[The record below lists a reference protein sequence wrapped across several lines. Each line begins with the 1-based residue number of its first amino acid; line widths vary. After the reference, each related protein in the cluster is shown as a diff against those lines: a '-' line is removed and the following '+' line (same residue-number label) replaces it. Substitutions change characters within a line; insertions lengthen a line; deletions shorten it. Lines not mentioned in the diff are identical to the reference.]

1 MRKITII
8 GSGSVGSTISYTLMV
23 MGIANEICMIDINS
37 KKAYGESLDIQQGTP
52 FCNPCRVYSGDFC
65 DAVESD
71 IVIITSGAARKP
83 GQSRLDLAQTNIDIL
98 NNITPQITKYAPNA
112 IYIIVSNPVDVLT
125 YVFCKNSGI
134 PEERIIGSGTILDTA
149 RLRARLS
156 KLYGINERN
165 VHAYVMGEHGDS
177 SFVPWSLANIS
188 NVPIAEC
195 STSIVRNDGKTYPEI
210 DFDIVEKYVRNSG
223 ARVILDKGATF
234 YAVSA
239 SVCHICRSILGG
251 IDTPL
256 TVSTMLH
263 GEYGIDDV
271 CLSLVNVI
279 SREGATSKF
288 LLPLTNQEIY
298 SLRKS
303 AECLKEIINNVKI
316 N

>member
-1 MRKITII
+1 MTKITII
-8 GSGSVGSTISYTLMV
+8 GSGSVGSTISYTLMI
-23 MGIANEICMIDINS
+23 MGLAREIVMIDINS
-37 KKAYGESLDIQQGTP
+37 KKAYGEALDIQQGTP
-52 FCNPCRVYSGDFC
+52 FCNPCTVYSGDFS
-65 DAVESD
+65 DAKDSD

-83 GQSRLDLAQTNIDIL
+83 GQSRLDLAQINIDIL
-98 NNITPQITKYAPNA
+98 NSITPQITKYAPDA
-112 IYIIVSNPVDVLT
+112 TYIIVSNPVAILT

-156 KLYGINERN
+156 KIYGINQRN

-195 STSIVRNDGKTYPEI
+195 STSIIRNDGKIHPEI

-223 ARVILDKGATF
+223 ARVIQDKGATF

-239 SVCHICRSILGG
+239 SVCHICRSLMSGV
-251 IDTPL
+251 DTPL

-271 CLSLVNVI
+271 CLSLLNVVGP
-279 SREGATSKF
+279 EGSSSKL
-288 LLPLTNQEIY
+288 LLPLTTKETLA
-298 SLRKS
+298 LRKS
-303 AECLKEIINNVKI
+303 ADCLKEIIKNVKI
-316 N
+316 

>member
-1 MRKITII
+1 MKKITII

-23 MGIANEICMIDINS
+23 MGLANEICMIDINS
-37 KKAYGESLDIQQGTP
+37 KKAFGEALDIQQGTP
-52 FCNPCRVYSGDFC
+52 FCTPCRVYSGDYS
-65 DAVESD
+65 DAKDSN

-83 GQSRLDLAQTNIDIL
+83 GMSRLDLAQINIDIL
-98 NNITPQITKYAPNA
+98 NSITPEITKYAPDA

-134 PEERIIGSGTILDTA
+134 PEERVIGSGTILDTA
-149 RLRARLS
+149 RLRAKLS
-156 KLYGINERN
+156 KIYGINERN

-177 SFVPWSLANIS
+177 SFVPWSLANVS
-188 NVPIAEC
+188 NIPIAEL
-195 STSIVRNDGKTYPEI
+195 STSIISTTGKVYPDL
-210 DFDIVEKYVRNSG
+210 DFEFVENYVRNSG

-239 SVCHICRSILGG
+239 SVCHICRSLMGG

-271 CLSLVNVI
+271 CLSLLNVVGK
-279 SREGATSKF
+279 EGATSKL
-288 LLPLTNQEIY
+288 LLPLTTKETLALQ
-298 SLRKS
+298 RS
-303 AECLKEIINNVKI
+303 AECLKDIIRNVKF
-316 N
+316 

>member
-1 MRKITII
+1 MKKITII

-23 MGIANEICMIDINS
+23 MGLANEICMIDINS
-37 KKAYGESLDIQQGTP
+37 KKAFGEALDIQQGTP
-52 FCNPCRVYSGDFC
+52 FCTPCRVYSGDYS
-65 DAVESD
+65 DAKDSN

-83 GQSRLDLAQTNIDIL
+83 GMSRLDLAQINIDIL
-98 NNITPQITKYAPNA
+98 NSITPEITKYAPDA
-112 IYIIVSNPVDVLT
+112 TYIIVSNPVDVLT

-134 PEERIIGSGTILDTA
+134 PEERVIGSGTILDTA

-188 NVPIAEC
+188 NIPIAEL
-195 STSIVRNDGKTYPEI
+195 STSIVRADGKVYPDI
-210 DFDIVEKYVRNSG
+210 DFEIVENYVRNSG

-239 SVCHICRSILGG
+239 SVCHICRSLMGG

-271 CLSLVNVI
+271 CLSLLNVVG
-279 SREGATSKF
+279 REGATSKL
-288 LLPLTNQEIY
+288 LLPLTTKET
-298 SLRKS
+298 LALHKS
-303 AECLKEIINNVKI
+303 AECLKQIINSVKF
-316 N
+316 

>member
-1 MRKITII
+1 MKKITII
-8 GSGSVGSTISYTLMV
+8 GSGSVGSTIAYTLMI
-23 MGIANEICMIDINS
+23 MGLANEICMIDINS
-37 KKAYGESLDIQQGTP
+37 KKAYGEALDIQQGTP
-52 FCNPCRVYSGDFC
+52 FCTPCRVYSGEFS
-65 DAVESD
+65 DAKESD

-98 NNITPQITKYAPNA
+98 NSITPEITKYAPDA
-112 IYIIVSNPVDVLT
+112 TYIIVSNPVDVLT

-134 PEERIIGSGTILDTA
+134 PEERVIGSGTILDTA

-165 VHAYVMGEHGDS
+165 VHAYVMGEHGDT

-195 STSIVRNDGKTYPEI
+195 STSIIRNDGKTYPDV

-239 SVCHICRSILGG
+239 SVCHICRSLMGG

-271 CLSLVNVI
+271 CLSLLNVVG
-279 SREGATSKF
+279 RDGATSKL

-298 SLRKS
+298 SLKKS
-303 AECLKEIINNVKI
+303 ADCLKEIIANVKY
-316 N
+316 

>member
-1 MRKITII
+1 MKKITII

-23 MGIANEICMIDINS
+23 MGLANEICMIDINS
-37 KKAYGESLDIQQGTP
+37 KKAFGEALDIQQGTP
-52 FCNPCRVYSGDFC
+52 FCTSCRVYSGDYS
-65 DAVESD
+65 DAKDSN

-83 GQSRLDLAQTNIDIL
+83 GMSRLDLAQINIDIL
-98 NNITPQITKYAPNA
+98 NSITPEITKYAPDA

-134 PEERIIGSGTILDTA
+134 PEERVIGSGTILDTA
-149 RLRARLS
+149 RLRAKLS
-156 KLYGINERN
+156 KIYGINERN

-177 SFVPWSLANIS
+177 SFVPWSLANVS
-188 NVPIAEC
+188 NIPIAEL
-195 STSIVRNDGKTYPEI
+195 STSIISTTGKVYPDL
-210 DFDIVEKYVRNSG
+210 DFDFVENYVRNSG

-239 SVCHICRSILGG
+239 SVCHICRSLMGG

-271 CLSLVNVI
+271 CLSLLNVVGK
-279 SREGATSKF
+279 EGATSKL
-288 LLPLTNQEIY
+288 LLPLTTKETLALQ
-298 SLRKS
+298 RS
-303 AECLKEIINNVKI
+303 AECLKDIIRNVKF
-316 N
+316 

>member
-1 MRKITII
+1 MKKITII
-8 GSGSVGSTISYTLMV
+8 GSGSVGSTIAYTLMIQ
-23 MGIANEICMIDINS
+23 GIANEICMIDINS
-37 KKAYGESLDIQQGTP
+37 KKAYGEALDIQQGTP
-52 FCNPCRVYSGDFC
+52 FCTPCRVYSGEFS
-65 DAVESD
+65 DAENTD

-83 GQSRLDLAQTNIDIL
+83 GMSRLDLAQINIDIL
-98 NNITPQITKYAPNA
+98 NSITPEITKYAPDA
-112 IYIIVSNPVDVLT
+112 TYIIVSNPVDILT

-134 PEERIIGSGTILDTA
+134 PEEKIIGSGTILDTA

-177 SFVPWSLANIS
+177 SFVPWSLANVSNIPIS
-188 NVPIAEC
+188 EM
-195 STSIVRNDGKTYPEI
+195 STSIIHKDGKTYPDI

-239 SVCHICRSILGG
+239 SVCHICRSLLGG

-271 CLSLVNVI
+271 CLSLLNVVG
-279 SREGATSKF
+279 REGATSKL

-298 SLRKS
+298 SLRQS
-303 AECLKEIINNVKI
+303 AECLKEIIRNVKI
-316 N
+316 

>member
-1 MRKITII
+1 MKKITIV
-8 GSGSVGSTISYTLMV
+8 GSGSVGSTIAYTLMIQ
-23 MGIANEICMIDINS
+23 GLANEICMIDINS
-37 KKAYGESLDIQQGTP
+37 KKAYGEALDIQQGTP
-52 FCNPCRVYSGDFC
+52 FCTPCRVYSGDFC
-65 DAVESD
+65 DAKESD

-83 GQSRLDLAQTNIDIL
+83 GMSRLDLAQTNIDIL
-98 NNITPQITKYAPNA
+98 NSITPEITKHAPEA
-112 IYIIVSNPVDVLT
+112 TYIIVSNPVDVLT
-125 YVFCKNSGI
+125 YAFCKNSGI

-188 NVPIAEC
+188 NIPIADC
-195 STSIVRNDGKTYPEI
+195 STSIIRNDGTTYPDI

-239 SVCHICRSILGG
+239 SVCHICRSLMGG

-271 CLSLVNVI
+271 CLSLLNVVG
-279 SREGATSKF
+279 RDGATSKL

-298 SLRKS
+298 ALRQS
-303 AECLKEIINNVKI
+303 AECLKEIIRNVKI
-316 N
+316 

>member
-1 MRKITII
+1 MKKITII
-8 GSGSVGSTISYTLMV
+8 GSGSVGSTIAYTLMV

-37 KKAYGESLDIQQGTP
+37 KKAFGEALDIQQGTP
-52 FCNPCRVYSGDFC
+52 FCTPCRVYSGDYS
-65 DAVESD
+65 DATDSN

-83 GQSRLDLAQTNIDIL
+83 GMSRLDLAQINIDIL
-98 NNITPQITKYAPNA
+98 NSITPEITKYAPDA
-112 IYIIVSNPVDVLT
+112 TYIIVSNPVDVLT

-134 PEERIIGSGTILDTA
+134 PEERVIGSGTILDTA
-149 RLRARLS
+149 RLRAKLS
-156 KLYGINERN
+156 KIYGINERN

-188 NVPIAEC
+188 NIPIAEL
-195 STSIVRNDGKTYPEI
+195 STSIIRADGKLYPDI
-210 DFDIVEKYVRNSG
+210 DFDIVENYVRNSG

-239 SVCHICRSILGG
+239 SVCHICRSLMGG

-271 CLSLVNVI
+271 CLSLLNVVG
-279 SREGATSKF
+279 REGATSKL
-288 LLPLTNQEIY
+288 LLPLTTKETLALQ
-298 SLRKS
+298 RS
-303 AECLKEIINNVKI
+303 AECLKEIIRNVKF
-316 N
+316 

>member
-1 MRKITII
+1 MKKITII
-8 GSGSVGSTISYTLMV
+8 GSGSVGSTIAYTLMLQ
-23 MGIANEICMIDINS
+23 GLANEILMLDINS
-37 KKAYGESLDIQQGTP
+37 KKAYGEALDIQQGTP
-52 FCNPCRVYSGDFC
+52 FCTPCRVYSGEFS
-65 DAVESD
+65 DAVNSD
-71 IVIITSGAARKP
+71 IVIITSGSPRKP
-83 GQSRLDLAQTNIDIL
+83 GMSRLDLAQVNIDIL
-98 NNITPQITKYAPNA
+98 NSITPEITKYAPDA
-112 IYIIVSNPVDVLT
+112 TYIIVSNPVDVLT

-195 STSIVRNDGKTYPEI
+195 STSIIRKDGKTYPDI

-239 SVCHICRSILGG
+239 SVCHICRSLMGG

-271 CLSLVNVI
+271 CLSLLNVVG
-279 SREGATSKF
+279 RDGATSKL

-298 SLRKS
+298 ALRKS
-303 AECLKEIINNVKI
+303 AECLKETISRVEF
-316 N
+316 

>member
-1 MRKITII
+1 MKKITII

-23 MGIANEICMIDINS
+23 MGLANEICMIDINS
-37 KKAYGESLDIQQGTP
+37 KKAFGEALDIQQGTP
-52 FCNPCRVYSGDFC
+52 FCTPCRVYSGDYS
-65 DAVESD
+65 DAKDSN

-83 GQSRLDLAQTNIDIL
+83 GMSRLDLAQINIDIL
-98 NNITPQITKYAPNA
+98 NSITPEITKYAPDA

-134 PEERIIGSGTILDTA
+134 PEERVIGSGTILDTA
-149 RLRARLS
+149 RLRAKLS
-156 KLYGINERN
+156 KIYGINERN

-177 SFVPWSLANIS
+177 SFVPWSLANVS
-188 NVPIAEC
+188 NIPIAEL
-195 STSIVRNDGKTYPEI
+195 STSIISTTGKVYPDL
-210 DFDIVEKYVRNSG
+210 DFDFVENYVRNSG

-239 SVCHICRSILGG
+239 SVCHICRSLMGG

-271 CLSLVNVI
+271 CLSLLNVVGK
-279 SREGATSKF
+279 EGATSKL
-288 LLPLTNQEIY
+288 LLPLTTKETLALQ
-298 SLRKS
+298 RS
-303 AECLKEIINNVKI
+303 AECLKDIIRNVKF
-316 N
+316 

>member
-1 MRKITII
+1 MKKITII

-23 MGIANEICMIDINS
+23 MGLANEICMIDINS
-37 KKAYGESLDIQQGTP
+37 KKAFGEALDIQQGTP
-52 FCNPCRVYSGDFC
+52 FCTSCRVYSGDYS
-65 DAVESD
+65 DAKDSN

-83 GQSRLDLAQTNIDIL
+83 GMSRLDLAQINIDIL
-98 NNITPQITKYAPNA
+98 NSITPEITKYAPDA

-134 PEERIIGSGTILDTA
+134 PEERVIGSGTILDTA
-149 RLRARLS
+149 RLRAKLS
-156 KLYGINERN
+156 KIYGINERN

-177 SFVPWSLANIS
+177 SFVPWSLANVS
-188 NVPIAEC
+188 NIPIAEL
-195 STSIVRNDGKTYPEI
+195 STSIISTTGKVYPDL
-210 DFDIVEKYVRNSG
+210 DFDFVENYVRNSG

-239 SVCHICRSILGG
+239 SVCHICRSLMGG

-271 CLSLVNVI
+271 CLSLLNVVG
-279 SREGATSKF
+279 REGATSKL
-288 LLPLTNQEIY
+288 LLPLTTKETLALQ
-298 SLRKS
+298 RS
-303 AECLKEIINNVKI
+303 AECLKDIIRNVKF
-316 N
+316 

>member
-1 MRKITII
+1 MKKITII
-8 GSGSVGSTISYTLMV
+8 GSGSVGSTISYTLMI
-23 MGIANEICMIDINS
+23 MGLANEICMIDINS
-37 KKAYGESLDIQQGTP
+37 KKAYGEALDIQQGTP
-52 FCNPCRVYSGDFC
+52 FVTPCRVYSGDFA
-65 DAVESD
+65 DAKDSD

-83 GQSRLDLAQTNIDIL
+83 GQTRIDLAQTNINIL
-98 NNITPQITKYAPNA
+98 NSITPEITKYAPNA
-112 IYIIVSNPVDVLT
+112 TYIIVSNPVDVLT

-149 RLRARLS
+149 RLRAKLS
-156 KLYGINERN
+156 KTYGINERN

-188 NVPIAEC
+188 NVPIADC
-195 STSIVRNDGKTYPEI
+195 GKLIIRNDGTFYPDVDFEI
-210 DFDIVEKYVRNSG
+210 IENYVRNSG

-239 SVCHICRSILGG
+239 SVCHICRSLIGG

-271 CLSLVNVI
+271 CLSLLNVVG
-279 SREGATSKF
+279 RDGATSKL
-288 LLPLTNQEIY
+288 LLPLTDKEVEA
-298 SLRKS
+298 LHKS
-303 AECLKEIINNVKI
+303 ADYLKEIISSVTF
-316 N
+316 

>member
-1 MRKITII
+1 MKKITII
-8 GSGSVGSTISYTLMV
+8 GSGSVGSTIAYTLMIQ
-23 MGIANEICMIDINS
+23 GLANEICMIDINS
-37 KKAYGESLDIQQGTP
+37 KKAYGEALDIQQGTP
-52 FCNPCRVYSGDFC
+52 FCTPCRVYSGEFS
-65 DAVESD
+65 DAVNSD

-83 GQSRLDLAQTNIDIL
+83 GMSRLDLAQTNIDIL
-98 NNITPQITKYAPNA
+98 NNITPQITKYAPEA
-112 IYIIVSNPVDVLT
+112 TYIIVSNPVDVLT

-188 NVPIAEC
+188 NIPIAEC
-195 STSIVRNDGKTYPEI
+195 STSIIRKDGKTYPDI

-239 SVCHICRSILGG
+239 SVCHICRSLMGG

-271 CLSLVNVI
+271 CLSLLNVVG
-279 SREGATSKF
+279 REGATSKL

-298 SLRKS
+298 SLRQS
-303 AECLKEIINNVKI
+303 AECLKEIIRNVKI
-316 N
+316 

>member
-1 MRKITII
+1 MKKITII
-8 GSGSVGSTISYTLMV
+8 GSGSVGSTIAYTLMV

-37 KKAYGESLDIQQGTP
+37 KKAFGEALDIQQGTP
-52 FCNPCRVYSGDFC
+52 FCTPCRVYSGDYS
-65 DAVESD
+65 DATDSN

-83 GQSRLDLAQTNIDIL
+83 GMSRLDLAQINIDIL
-98 NNITPQITKYAPNA
+98 NSITPEITKYAPDA
-112 IYIIVSNPVDVLT
+112 TYIIVSNPVDVLT

-134 PEERIIGSGTILDTA
+134 PEERVIGSGTILDTA
-149 RLRARLS
+149 RLRAKLS
-156 KLYGINERN
+156 KIYGINEQN

-188 NVPIAEC
+188 NIPIAEL
-195 STSIVRNDGKTYPEI
+195 STSIIRADGKLYPDI
-210 DFDIVEKYVRNSG
+210 DFDIVENYVRNSG

-239 SVCHICRSILGG
+239 SVCHICRSLMGG

-271 CLSLVNVI
+271 CLSLLNVVG
-279 SREGATSKF
+279 REGATSKL
-288 LLPLTNQEIY
+288 LLPLTTKETLALQ
-298 SLRKS
+298 RS
-303 AECLKEIINNVKI
+303 AECLKEIIRNVKF
-316 N
+316 